1 MKKLLYAILAFFALC
16 LMLAACSDN
25 AKDIWDTYEGWRNDN
40 NAWLAEQEAAI
51 DPATGKPLYQ
61 KVVAPWN
68 PDGYI
73 LIRYINDRAETEGNL
88 SPLYTSLVDVRYK
101 GNLYTGAGFDSS
113 DLKTQNGPGIFRTTL
128 SGVIDGWT
136 LALSEMRVGDTAQV
150 IIPYNMGYGASGTS
164 GAILPYSNLR
174 FGIWFVD
181 IVNYVTRP

>member
-25 AKDIWDTYEGWRNDN
+25 AKDIGDTYEGWRNDN

-101 GNLYTGAGFDSS
+101 GNLYTG
-113 DLKTQNGPGIFRTTL
+113 
-128 SGVIDGWT
+128 WT

-174 FGIWFVD
+174 FGIRLVD
-181 IVNYVTRP
+181 IVNYETRP